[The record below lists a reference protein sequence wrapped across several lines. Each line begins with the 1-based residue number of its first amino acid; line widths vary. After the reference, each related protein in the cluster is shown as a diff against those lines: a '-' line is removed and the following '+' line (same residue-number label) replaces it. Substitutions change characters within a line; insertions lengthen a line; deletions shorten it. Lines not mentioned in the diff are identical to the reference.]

1 MGCPTVVSFFTP
13 QKIYRDFAAELK
25 IACDAVG
32 LDHFVVEAEDRG
44 SWLANCA
51 RKGTFCLE
59 MMHLLERPILWID
72 ADGKPK
78 QMPDLLIDTD
88 KDFAIH
94 AFNGPRRRPMP
105 NRGIRELPK
114 AWDDPPRWFNSGT
127 AFFNNTS
134 GALTLLERWAEL
146 SVARPWDWDQW
157 LLQEAWCELKPSTEW
172 LPKSYCAIGG
182 RGPDPVIVHDLA
194 STMQRGIKR

>member
-1 MGCPTVVSFFTP
+1 MIPIVVSFFTP
-13 QKIYRDFAAELK
+13 KKIYQDFALEL
-25 IACDAVG
+25 IAACDEVG
-32 LDHFVVEAEDRG
+32 LEHFVVESEDRG

-51 RKGTFCLE
+51 QKGTFCLE
-59 MMHLLERPILWID
+59 MIRLLKRPILWID

-78 QMPDLLIDTD
+78 RMPTLVIDTD

-94 AFNGPRRRPMP
+94 AFNGPRRRPLP
-105 NRGIRELPK
+105 SRGIHELPK
-114 AWDDPPRWFNSGT
+114 AWDDPPKWFNSGT
-127 AFFNNTS
+127 VFFNNTQS
-134 GALTLLERWAEL
+134 AHGLLERWAEL
-146 SVARPWDWDQW
+146 CTCRPGDWDQW

-182 RGPDPVIVHDLA
+182 RGPSPVIVHDLA